1 MSEQTDRLR
10 QKALRLLAMRD
21 HSRVELARKLA
32 PLGTPEEVEVTLDRM
47 AELGLQSDRRYAEAW
62 VRGKASRFGTSRL
75 KQELARRGVDADTVA
90 DVLNEGELSSD
101 IDRARAIWTS
111 KFGTPATDRK
121 EWARQAR
128 FLQGRGFSS
137 EIITKLLKEVPHES
151 S

>member
-1 MSEQTDRLR
+1 MTEQADRLR
-10 QKALRLLAMRD
+10 QKALRLLAQRD
-21 HSRVELARKLA
+21 HSRSELARKLA
-32 PLGTPEEVEVTLDRM
+32 ALGTPEEIEATLDRM
-47 AELGLQSDRRYAEAW
+47 AELGFQSDRRYAEAW
-62 VRGKASRFGTSRL
+62 VRSKAQRFGTARL
-75 KQELARRGVDADTVA
+75 KQELSRRGVDADTVA

-111 KFGTPATDRK
+111 KFGAPAADRK

-128 FLQGRGFSS
+128 FLQSRGFSS

>member
-1 MSEQTDRLR
+1 MTEQADRLR

-21 HSRVELARKLA
+21 HSRAELERKLA
-32 PLGTPEEVEVTLDRM
+32 ALGTPQEIAAVLDRM

-62 VRGKASRFGTSRL
+62 VRGKARRFGTARL
-75 KQELARRGVDADTVA
+75 KTELARRGVDSETVA
-90 DVLNEGELSSD
+90 EVLATGELDSD
-101 IDRARAIWTS
+101 IERARAVWAV
-111 KFGTPATDRK
+111 KFGSVAADRR

-137 EIITKLLKEVPHES
+137 EVITKMLKEVPDKS